1 MELQLI
7 INNDRTIEDVN
18 KDFMAEFPYLKIQFF
33 KHCHKE
39 NIGSPKKE
47 MLPVTTQIKILNHVN
62 GVVVITPD
70 QTVQELETFFKSHFN
85 LNAQV
90 FRKSGN
96 NWLETTL
103 TDSWTLQKQNQEGM
117 ELSNLGR

>member
-1 MELQLI
+1 MQLT
-7 INNDRTIEDVN
+7 INNDQTIEDIN
-18 KDFMAEFPYLKIQFF
+18 NDFMSEFPYLKIQFF

-47 MLPVTTQIKILNHVN
+47 MIPVTTKLKAINHIN
-62 GVVVITPD
+62 GVMIVSED
-70 QTVQELETFFKSHFN
+70 QTVQEVEQFFKLHFN
-85 LNAQV
+85 LNVQV

-103 TDSWTLQKQNQEGM
+103 TDSWTLKKQNQEGM
-117 ELSNLGR
+117 ELSGLGR

>member
-1 MELQLI
+1 MQLT
-7 INNDRTIEDVN
+7 INDNRTIEDIN
-18 KDFMAEFPYLKIQFF
+18 NDFMTVFPYLKIQFF

-47 MLPVTTQIKILNHVN
+47 MIPITTKMNVINHTN
-62 GVVVITPD
+62 GVMVISEE
-70 QTVQELETFFKSHFN
+70 QTVEEVEQLFKTHFN
-85 LNAQV
+85 LNVQV

-103 TDSWTLQKQNQEGM
+103 TDSWTLKKQNQEGM